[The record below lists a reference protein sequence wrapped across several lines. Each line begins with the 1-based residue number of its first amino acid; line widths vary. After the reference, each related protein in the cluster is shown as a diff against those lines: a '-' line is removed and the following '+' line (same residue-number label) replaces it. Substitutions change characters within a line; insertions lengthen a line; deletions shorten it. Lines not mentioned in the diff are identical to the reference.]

1 MQLVGIFTVIFL
13 MIAVNAFYV
22 AGEFSSVGSRR
33 TKIKELAE
41 QGNRFAKLFLPFLQD
56 ARAFD
61 RYIAATQVGI
71 TISSLV
77 LGLYAQE
84 KLVELLSPW
93 LASLGGLQVVTA
105 QTLAV
110 VIVLFFLSVFQA
122 VMSELLP
129 KSVALRYPETVALL
143 IIMPMRWSLWLL
155 RPLIALFNGSAIL
168 TIRLLGL
175 SSSTGNSA
183 HSPEELLSLF
193 YESAQGGLIDVEER
207 QMLQNVLHLDDLV
220 ARQIMVPRSRM
231 KAVDVASRPAELLGE
246 LKRLP
251 HTRFPVYDTSVDEII
266 GMIHLKDLFLLVQD
280 KPGGDLRE
288 ILRELP
294 LLPDSISVAEL
305 WQDLRA
311 SRSYLAVLFD
321 EYGGTAGL
329 VTLEDV
335 MEEIFGELLDEFD
348 KEADLIREAEG
359 RIYLRGDLLID
370 YVNDRLPLKLSDE
383 DADTVGGLVLSGLK
397 HAPEVGDETDVG
409 GHPWRVEAVQGYAIS
424 EVSLALPEQQAQDAE
439 AIVGKESP

>member
-1 MQLVGIFTVIFL
+1 MHL
-13 MIAVNAFYV
+13 IAVFAVVALMVTINAFYV
-22 AGEFSSVGSRR
+22 AGEFSTVGSRR
-33 TKIKELAE
+33 TKVKELAE
-41 QGNRFAKLFLPFLQD
+41 GGNRFAKLFLPVLQD
-56 ARAFD
+56 PQAVD

-77 LGLYAQE
+77 LGLYAQDE
-84 KLVELLSPW
+84 LVALLSPR
-93 LASLGGLQVVTA
+93 LVALGGLQGAAA

-110 VIVLFFLSVFQA
+110 VIILFCLSVFQA
-122 VMSELLP
+122 VLGELLP
-129 KSVALRYPETVALL
+129 KSVALRYPEKAALL
-143 IIMPMRWSLWLL
+143 LVMPMRWSLWLL
-155 RPLIALFNGSAIL
+155 RPFIALLNGSALLIL
-168 TIRLLGL
+168 RLLGM

-183 HSPEELLSLF
+183 LSPEELMSLF
-193 YESAQGGLIDVEER
+193 RESAQGGLIDVEER

-231 KAVDVASRPAELLGE
+231 KAVDVASRPAELLTE

-294 LLPDSISVAEL
+294 LLPDSVSVAEL
-305 WQDLRA
+305 WQSLRT

-348 KEADLIREAEG
+348 KEADLIREADG
-359 RIYLRGDLLID
+359 RVYLRGDLLID
-370 YVNDRLPLKLSDE
+370 YVNDRLPLALSDE
-383 DADTVGGLVLSGLK
+383 AADTVGGLVLGGLK
-397 HAPEVGDETDVG
+397 HAPEVGDEADVS
-409 GHPWRVEAVQGYAIS
+409 GHRWRVEAVQGYAIS
-424 EVSLALPEQQAQDAE
+424 EVSLPLPEAPKQDAE
-439 AIVGKESP
+439 ATVGESA